1 MIPSLGRPG
10 RGDEPKA
17 VAPRPGVEP
26 HLQRRQRG
34 GVLLIVG
41 MDCGQQRRV
50 PPRVRKATSSSHA
63 HREGLPSEHTRTA
76 TRPPD
81 FDLRLFRDPVCP
93 VDQLLCPDKGI
104 ADWTCP
110 LRVFRNQG
118 GPEQAVA
125 FTAQQVP
132 SRATLLLATP
142 RLALPRVRRAC

>member
-63 HREGLPSEHTRTA
+63 HREGLPSEHLPDGDPPTR
-76 TRPPD
+76 
-81 FDLRLFRDPVCP
+81 L
-93 VDQLLCPDKGI
+93 
-104 ADWTCP
+104 
-110 LRVFRNQG
+110 
-118 GPEQAVA
+118 
-125 FTAQQVP
+125 
-132 SRATLLLATP
+132 
-142 RLALPRVRRAC
+142 